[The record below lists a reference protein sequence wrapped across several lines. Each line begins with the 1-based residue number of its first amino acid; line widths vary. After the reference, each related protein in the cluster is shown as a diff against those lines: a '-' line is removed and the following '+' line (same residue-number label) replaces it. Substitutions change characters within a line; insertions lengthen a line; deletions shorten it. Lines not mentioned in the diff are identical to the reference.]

1 MAADTPDDTVLS
13 CSVSVLDVST
23 PMTCTIVPRKAGATI
38 YALSSFF
45 SVSVSSGVASV
56 PFPTASNLLTFNYTA
71 ASTTSVANVSDGRF
85 SSFSIVVVGAAA
97 AAARS
102 PVLCAHMCV
111 SVG

>member
-1 MAADTPDDTVLS
+1 MAADNPDDTVLS

-85 SSFSIVVVGAAA
+85 SSFSIIIVGAAA
-97 AAARS
+97 AAAAAAAAS
-102 PVLCAHMCV
+102 PVCV

>member
-71 ASTTSVANVSDGRF
+71 ASTTSVASIDDGRF
-85 SSFSIVVVGAAA
+85 SSFSVIITGGCPPFVVA
-97 AAARS
+97 
-102 PVLCAHMCV
+102 
-111 SVG
+111 